1 MSKDQEQSPV
11 YDPGKKWH
19 EKPGIG
25 GLLDLSKIR
34 KHMIKHN
41 LFNTYVEY
49 PKGGEAGKTDERHPE
64 GMGNDTEMPK
74 VGARKTHFG
83 RNIDPS
89 KLPPYGEDLMTPN
102 PRLVS
107 EKLLRREEFIPID
120 AANLLMAA
128 WIQFMV
134 HDWFFH
140 ASEDD
145 KYHEIPL
152 EEDDP
157 FPQNP
162 MKIEK
167 SKPSPVQEVPGVVA
181 FENEHS
187 HWWDGTQIYGKNKE
201 RLDQLRTFDCGK
213 LKIQANGVLEKDTN
227 GIDLTGF
234 NENYWIGLSA
244 LHTMFTLEHNSICDA
259 LITEYPDMDDEQ
271 LFQKARLINTM
282 IMAKI
287 HTIEWTPAILYNPT
301 LGTAMNANW
310 DGADANVD
318 EIIDNYL
325 KIDNIL
331 VKKAIKTILSGASSL
346 LDKVDDLLGENVDAV
361 RELDYV
367 LNGIIGNN
375 RDYFDTYHSLTE
387 EFVAVYRLHSLIP
400 DDLSFRSHQDDDL
413 IREVNTF
420 HTAQKMVRDINEQI
434 PMVDIMYSM
443 GTMPP
448 GMLRLHNYPTFLMNF
463 VGDDGKR
470 IDLSTID
477 VLRDRERQIPRYNE
491 FRRQIGMEPVTSF
504 EALVGTHLDEDAAYP
519 LASRQRDAQLLAE
532 VYENDIEKID
542 LLIGCLAEYPWPDGF
557 GFGETAFQIFI
568 LMASRR
574 LMCDRFFTDDFNAEV
589 YTEWGYNYCNEA
601 TFTGILL
608 KHYPQLASAV
618 EGVVNP
624 FFAWNKAKDDQEQ

>member
-1 MSKDQEQSPV
+1 MSEDNFKEF
-11 YDPGKKWH
+11 DPGKKWH
-19 EKPGIG
+19 EKTGVG

-41 LFNTYVEY
+41 LFNVY
-49 PKGGEAGKTDERHPE
+49 KDFPE
-64 GMGNDTEMPK
+64 GGDPGDAAIRDPEGLGNDQEMPK
-74 VGARKTHFG
+74 VGSRKTHFG
-83 RNIDPS
+83 RNIDPE
-89 KLPPYGEDLMTPN
+89 KLPPYGEDLLNPN
-102 PRLVS
+102 PRVVS
-107 EKLLRREEFIPID
+107 EKLLRRKEFKPIE

-140 ASEDD
+140 KNEDT

-152 EEDDP
+152 EEGDP
-157 FPQNP
+157 FPDNP

-167 SKPSPVQEVPGVVA
+167 TMPSPVQELEGVVA
-181 FENEHS
+181 YENEHT
-187 HWWDGTQIYGKNKE
+187 HWWDGTQIYGKNAE
-201 RLDQLRTFDCGK
+201 RLAQLRCYADGK
-213 LKIQANGVLEKDTN
+213 LKIQENGVLERDTN

-234 NENYWIGLSA
+234 NENYWIGLSV
-244 LHTMFTLEHNSICDA
+244 LHTMFTLEHNSICDSLKA
-259 LITEYPDMDDEQ
+259 EYPEMEDEE

-287 HTIEWTPAILYNPT
+287 HTIEWTPAILYNKT

-310 DGADANVD
+310 DGIDANVD
-318 EIIDNYL
+318 DIIDNYF

-331 VKKAIKTILSGASSL
+331 IKKAIKTVLSGASSL
-346 LDKVDDLLGENVDAV
+346 LDKVDDILGENVDAV

-400 DDLSFRSHQDDDL
+400 DTISFRSHQDNSE
-413 IREVNTF
+413 IRAIDTF
-420 HTAQKMVRDINEQI
+420 STSQKMVRDINEQI
-434 PMVDIMYSM
+434 PMKDIMYSM
-443 GTMPP
+443 GTAHP
-448 GMLRLHNYPTFLMNF
+448 GMLRLHNYPNFLMNF

-477 VLRDRERQIPRYNE
+477 ILRDRERQIPRYNE
-491 FRRQIGMEPVTSF
+491 FRRQSQIGMAPVESF
-504 EALVGTHLDEDAAYP
+504 DALVGIDKGDDPAYP
-519 LASRQRDAQLLAE
+519 LADRQEDARLLAE
-532 VYENDIEKID
+532 VYEDVEKID

-574 LMCDRFFTDDFNAEV
+574 LMCDRFFTDDFKEEI
-589 YTEWGYNYCNEA
+589 YTKWGYDYCNEA
-601 TFTGILL
+601 TFTSILL
-608 KHYPQLASAV
+608 KHYPEMANAV

-624 FFAWNKAKDDQEQ
+624 FFAWNKA